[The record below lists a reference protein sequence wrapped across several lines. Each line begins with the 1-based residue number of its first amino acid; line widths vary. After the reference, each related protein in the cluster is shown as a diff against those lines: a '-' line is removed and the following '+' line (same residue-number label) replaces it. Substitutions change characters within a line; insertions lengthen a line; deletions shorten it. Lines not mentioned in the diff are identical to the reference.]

1 MRRLDG
7 QWSSSKEEV
16 DNIIVKYYNELYT
29 STAPSDSQETLLSI
43 HTLVSAQMNDKL
55 SAKLKAWDVHA
66 AVK

>member
-1 MRRLDG
+1 M
-7 QWSSSKEEV
+7 